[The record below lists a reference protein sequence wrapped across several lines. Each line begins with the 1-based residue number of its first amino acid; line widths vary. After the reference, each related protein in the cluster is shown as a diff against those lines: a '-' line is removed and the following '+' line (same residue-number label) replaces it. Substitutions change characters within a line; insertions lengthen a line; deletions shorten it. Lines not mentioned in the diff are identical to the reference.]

1 MRSSAAVM
9 GAEIEHMVRADPSI
23 ILLAAFLLLHLH
35 RFPWTYDL
43 YQNSAV
49 GSIQMEQRFVS
60 RTDGIPNDARV
71 WSLISDL
78 DRTAR
83 QLDCDIL
90 AEEKRA
96 KIFDPLDATYPLLAQ
111 SLRTR
116 RNNLRATITT
126 LELKAGA
133 PTVQSAA

>member
-1 MRSSAAVM
+1 
-9 GAEIEHMVRADPSI
+9 
-23 ILLAAFLLLHLH
+23 
-35 RFPWTYDL
+35 
-43 YQNSAV
+43 
-49 GSIQMEQRFVS
+49 MEQRFVS

-90 AEEKRA
+90 TEEKRA
-96 KIFDPLDATYPLLAQ
+96 KVFDPLDATYPLLAQ

-116 RNNLRATITT
+116 RNNLRATIAT